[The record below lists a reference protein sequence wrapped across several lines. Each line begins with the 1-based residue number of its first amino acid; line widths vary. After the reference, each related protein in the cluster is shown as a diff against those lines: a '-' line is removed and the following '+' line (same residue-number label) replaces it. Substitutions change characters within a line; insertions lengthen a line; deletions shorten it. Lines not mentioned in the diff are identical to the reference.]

1 MKMFIPTIGTRIQL
15 TQDWTFTIIC
25 EYRNDNLG
33 IMVGKA
39 RPDGYWA
46 DWGAGGG
53 NGRKVSE
60 WGEEKGTVTL
70 PQGIILTCDRIYIRK
85 GASGYDS
92 VSFWLNSNPNL
103 KFGGTEIP
111 IAKKVRFF
119 AKLHDVNGIE
129 FEIAPEVVKK
139 ARKKMADKTAG

>member
-1 MKMFIPTIGTRIQL
+1 MPG
-15 TQDWTFTIIC
+15 
-25 EYRNDNLG
+25 N
-33 IMVGKA
+33 MVGPMV
-39 RPDGYWA
+39 RFQSYPCLLFLFFEICGVC
-46 DWGAGGG
+46 
-53 NGRKVSE
+53 RKLVN
-60 WGEEKGTVTL
+60 
-70 PQGIILTCDRIYIRK
+70 Q

-92 VSFWLNSNPNL
+92 VSFWLNSNPEL

-139 ARKKMADKTAG
+139 ARKKMVDKTAG